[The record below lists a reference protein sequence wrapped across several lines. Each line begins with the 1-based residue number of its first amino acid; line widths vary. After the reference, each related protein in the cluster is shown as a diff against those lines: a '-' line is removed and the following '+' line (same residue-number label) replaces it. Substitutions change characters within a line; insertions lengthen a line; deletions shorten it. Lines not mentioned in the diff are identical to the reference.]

1 MSPCAEK
8 FLVDVRE
15 FVLGVDRTAFIENQR
30 MIALKPGSAAE
41 RVGARKGDVVIG
53 TGVYWNDVTRPV
65 PVTIKGGKKVE
76 SLPLGSTRQI
86 PQYQRPSQNAVSRER
101 HPDSR
106 TWRGRSEALCE

>member
-1 MSPCAEK
+1 M
-8 FLVDVRE
+8 RE
-15 FVLGVDRTAFIENQR
+15 FALGMDCTAFIENQR

-41 RVGARKGDVVIG
+41 RVGARNGDVVIG

-86 PQYQRPSQNAVSRER
+86 PQYQRP
-101 HPDSR
+101 
-106 TWRGRSEALCE
+106 